1 MTKIRGTSDEDTTTP
16 KSLLVVGGS
25 GGVGSWILT
34 LTQAWHGDA
43 NVKITATA
51 STKEHQGWC
60 RDTLGA
66 HATCTHHAADVAAT
80 IGPAAGVDAI
90 ILCGTVPPS
99 ETLWNVLCNV
109 VRDHGTIC
117 FVTPPPSNL
126 DLRPCWNKSVTV
138 TTVNVWPSSTAKA
151 NNSRQP
157 AQEIQE
163 ILRLL
168 ASQRIQAPLSPWL
181 QGNGKERYIQDNFKT
196 ILKEKSV
203 LHFLSQ
209 RNNCNQPDYHYCGKL
224 VLCMNAGINVV
235 ILVDVKTASMV
246 TVNRHDC
253 IQQSILA
260 TLSTNINRNNK
271 NNNNNNERRS
281 TTPHDKV
288 LWKDAAKGSER
299 ERLVKLLKE
308 HPRLGMLTAQ
318 ERKQVVEDI
327 GLQEAENVKNLWGV
341 SLKKRQRNK
350 QGEEVIFVDP
360 LTETLVELARDE
372 IISRKLMTVGQDTN
386 QQEIIQENVTD
397 PDEREELIEKIR
409 KVLRL
414 VGE

>member
-1 MTKIRGTSDEDTTTP
+1 
-16 KSLLVVGGS
+16 
-25 GGVGSWILT
+25 
-34 LTQAWHGDA
+34 
-43 NVKITATA
+43 
-51 STKEHQGWC
+51 
-60 RDTLGA
+60 
-66 HATCTHHAADVAAT
+66 
-80 IGPAAGVDAI
+80 
-90 ILCGTVPPS
+90 
-99 ETLWNVLCNV
+99 
-109 VRDHGTIC
+109 
-117 FVTPPPSNL
+117 
-126 DLRPCWNKSVTV
+126 
-138 TTVNVWPSSTAKA
+138 
-151 NNSRQP
+151 
-157 AQEIQE
+157 
-163 ILRLL
+163 
-168 ASQRIQAPLSPWL
+168 
-181 QGNGKERYIQDNFKT
+181 
-196 ILKEKSV
+196 
-203 LHFLSQ
+203 
-209 RNNCNQPDYHYCGKL
+209 
-224 VLCMNAGINVV
+224 MNAGINVV

-397 PDEREELIEKIR
+397 PGEREELIEKIR